1 MRLAAW
7 FCAVLMAA
15 PVVAQQPPRARAL
28 AAPRRPPNQVG
39 MAVTPAVG
47 PRGSVQ
53 VGGNGVAGVGFTMPM
68 TGTGPGYSRRSGL
81 QLTVDLGLGARFGY
95 RRADVLL
102 STLKGATADRQIR
115 FQLTLGDYSS
125 RWKGMTVEKQF
136 LMPAGATNVGEVLVV
151 PQYQVWQ
158 LCSWKIWIDGQADD
172 QLELRYLNV
181 ANNVNYGNNTGG
193 PEVIRATAMSG
204 AKAVESQ
211 SALQAMYSTPVMIDQ
226 IQEADLP
233 TNWMEH
239 TTTDVMLVSAEQF
252 PAFVANFPEQAA
264 ALLRWVRAGGNLW
277 VIDAGKSWQQLSG
290 VNAAIDVSK
299 TVEELSGNDHL
310 PAGWRYAPLGE
321 RATDPAEGA
330 LVLSGFQIEQADGK
344 KAVEWLKNAMVG
356 VPKDSRPWFAVRGY
370 GLGAVTAFR
379 GTFDRNPA
387 AEATAALKGLLA
399 WRMPAGPGAGATRA
413 IAELKR
419 RFPGPLP
426 AGAMGAAPP
435 PGPTQAANMT
445 ASDAMRQSLLGPRAM
460 WTTRHGNQPD
470 SENIEFNNFLIP
482 NVGVAPVGH
491 FQFLITVFVLAI
503 GPLNYW
509 LLKRNRKLPL
519 LLASVPV
526 AAAVTTLLLFAYG
539 MVVDG
544 VAVRARTRTL
554 TLLDQ
559 RSGEAVCW
567 GRLSYYA
574 GISPRSGLTVPAD
587 QAMFP
592 IYPAWQVQS
601 NYGASRTPPRWME
614 WTEVQRLTD
623 GWLQSRTPTQYQAI
637 VARPT
642 EKRLNL
648 RKTAEGLRVVNH
660 LGVEVTHA
668 AVQDHDGTFY
678 WLENLPDEKSQVVPV
693 AKQSDIATKVRRLF
707 SDNLPQYPSGV
718 DPSSR
723 GVYYGFQLSQS
734 LMEARLQA
742 INSAQIEGWG
752 AGKYIAF
759 TAQPIELA
767 VGVDA
772 EEEASF
778 HVVEG
783 TW

>member
-1 MRLAAW
+1 
-7 FCAVLMAA
+7 MAA
-15 PVVAQQPPRARAL
+15 G
-28 AAPRRPPNQVG
+28 APSP
-39 MAVTPAVG
+39 
-47 PRGSVQ
+47 
-53 VGGNGVAGVGFTMPM
+53 F
-68 TGTGPGYSRRSGL
+68 
-81 QLTVDLGLGARFGY
+81 
-95 RRADVLL
+95 
-102 STLKGATADRQIR
+102 
-115 FQLTLGDYSS
+115 
-125 RWKGMTVEKQF
+125 
-136 LMPAGATNVGEVLVV
+136 
-151 PQYQVWQ
+151 
-158 LCSWKIWIDGQADD
+158 
-172 QLELRYLNV
+172 
-181 ANNVNYGNNTGG
+181 
-193 PEVIRATAMSG
+193 
-204 AKAVESQ
+204 
-211 SALQAMYSTPVMIDQ
+211 
-226 IQEADLP
+226 
-233 TNWMEH
+233 
-239 TTTDVMLVSAEQF
+239 
-252 PAFVANFPEQAA
+252 
-264 ALLRWVRAGGNLW
+264 
-277 VIDAGKSWQQLSG
+277 
-290 VNAAIDVSK
+290 
-299 TVEELSGNDHL
+299 
-310 PAGWRYAPLGE
+310 
-321 RATDPAEGA
+321 
-330 LVLSGFQIEQADGK
+330 
-344 KAVEWLKNAMVG
+344 
-356 VPKDSRPWFAVRGY
+356 
-370 GLGAVTAFR
+370 
-379 GTFDRNPA
+379 
-387 AEATAALKGLLA
+387 
-399 WRMPAGPGAGATRA
+399 
-413 IAELKR
+413 
-419 RFPGPLP
+419 
-426 AGAMGAAPP
+426 
-435 PGPTQAANMT
+435 QAANLNASYAMT
-445 ASDAMRQSLLGPRAM
+445 QSLLAPRAM

-539 MVVDG
+539 MIVDG

-574 GISPRSGLTVPAD
+574 GISPRSGLTVPED

-601 NYGASRTPPRWME
+601 KNGTNRTPQRWME
-614 WTEVQRLTD
+614 WTDQQRLKD

-642 EKRLNL
+642 EKRLDL
-648 RKTAEGLRVVNH
+648 RKTADGLRVVNH
-660 LGVEVTHA
+660 LGVEVTHV
-668 AVQDHDGTFY
+668 AVQDHDGMFY
-678 WLENLPDEKSQVVPV
+678 WLENLPDEKSQVVPA

-707 SDNLPQYPSGV
+707 SDNLPEYPSGL
-718 DPSSR
+718 DSSTR
-723 GVYYGFQLSQS
+723 GVYYGYQLSQS

-759 TAQPIELA
+759 TTQPIELS